1 MMMDFATGRLM
12 SMLMGN
18 AVCQRFLASQRGVA
32 AVEFAMIM
40 PVLLILFLSTF
51 DVGNAILIYL
61 KVRSATYELAAI
73 TNQYG
78 IGSTAE
84 ISTSTMTAITGA
96 TSAVMAPFPAS
107 TAVVTISQISSRERQ
122 AGFKFVPLGRMSVK
136 VLKTNVPKLPV
147 GCALISAKRQR
158 IAVSKNTPSMNP

>member
-1 MMMDFATGRLM
+1 MPCASVSWT
-12 SMLMGN
+12 
-18 AVCQRFLASQRGVA
+18 SQRGVA

-96 TSAVMAPFPAS
+96 TSAVMRLRRFD
-107 TAVVTISQISSRERQ
+107 R
-122 AGFKFVPLGRMSVK
+122 GRHYFADQSDRR
-136 VLKTNVPKLPV
+136 
-147 GCALISAKRQR
+147 LIRPR
-158 IAVSKNTPSMNP
+158 